1 MRVNIL
7 HESQHIERNIANANI
22 VIFILRSVGFEQ
34 RFIMD
39 SFFFFHNGQLLIKL
53 RRNVWERGMDV
64 KVIAVSFFGVT
75 TNGEK
80 EIASAILVE
89 NMFHNRVHL
98 KASITFIKEY

>member
-1 MRVNIL
+1 
-7 HESQHIERNIANANI
+7 
-22 VIFILRSVGFEQ
+22 
-34 RFIMD
+34 
-39 SFFFFHNGQLLIKL
+39 
-53 RRNVWERGMDV
+53 MDV

-98 KASITFIKEY
+98 KELLL